1 MYIGDLCQATKMASL
16 KVVPF
21 SDEHLHDAGRLL
33 AARHARQRKAE
44 PLLSARF
51 EEPAAAREELEAAW
65 RTEGA
70 SGAAAI
76 RSGRI
81 VGYLFAAPRDTAVWG
96 ENVWIEAAGHAVEM
110 AEDVRDLYATAAATW
125 FEKGRRRHYAL
136 VPSTDAELVDAW
148 FRLGFGQQQA
158 HGIREV
164 SANDVRVPEGFEI
177 RAPRE
182 EDIEALIAID
192 IVLPAHMRSS
202 PIFSEHPFPTD
213 EALRQG
219 WRSTLAG
226 DEKETVLIGT
236 LAGRPVACWSICD
249 AELSG
254 HHRGVARPDRACYL
268 SFASTLPGARGSGIG
283 VALTVASLAAAADQG
298 YSTMVTDW
306 RVTNLLA
313 SRFWPKRGF
322 STCFLRLYRALP

>member
-1 MYIGDLCQATKMASL
+1 MTCT
-16 KVVPF
+16 
-21 SDEHLHDAGRLL
+21 
-33 AARHARQRKAE
+33 RQRLPRGSRK
-44 PLLSARF
+44 
-51 EEPAAAREELEAAW
+51 
-65 RTEGA
+65 G
-70 SGAAAI
+70 GAATT
-76 RSGRI
+76 RS
-81 VGYLFAAPRDTAVWG
+81 Y
-96 ENVWIEAAGHAVEM
+96 
-110 AEDVRDLYATAAATW
+110 
-125 FEKGRRRHYAL
+125 RR
-136 VPSTDAELVDAW
+136 PT
-148 FRLGFGQQQA
+148 
-158 HGIREV
+158 
-164 SANDVRVPEGFEI
+164 
-177 RAPRE
+177 
-182 EDIEALIAID
+182 
-192 IVLPAHMRSS
+192 RSS
-202 PIFSEHPFPTD
+202 STRGFASASPGAGARDPRGLRERCPKSRRIRDPCTARGGHRGADCDRHCPAGAHAKLSIFSEHPFPTD